1 MDGTIPDFLK
11 RLQNK
16 LTYYIYKTVNDD
28 EANQYAEQKQPKEQP
43 TEIKEELTAADIPIA
58 PTTVDKLDISRI
70 FDNVYNKGSELVSI
84 LFYPILSLYLASLVA
99 NELIVYPAPIR
110 LIFFILVL
118 VLCNIFVYIPIL
130 MTGFYICKKLYEMY
144 LNREQDPPQ
153 PPVKLMPKIF
163 AMVPFTT
170 YTSDNG
176 LVNLFLYPFRYL
188 KGNNAEKDLSFLQV
202 LMKKYTDSLNES
214 FPYYEVIRTTEEIF
228 VDRKKNFDKMEDDM
242 HKITKPKEAPK
253 EPNQPNQSN
262 MSKEP
267 ANAPLPAVIEQ
278 KEAPLEN
285 QPNKAPLPKESANAP
300 LPKEPVNA
308 PLPAIIEQ
316 KKAPLANKPNNASL
330 PKESANAPLPNQAK
344 EAPLPKESA
353 NAPLP
358 SVIEQK
364 EQKQ

>member
-28 EANQYAEQKQPKEQP
+28 EANKYAEQKQKQQP
-43 TEIKEELTAADIPIA
+43 TEIKEDIVEAVTLPTTT
-58 PTTVDKLDISRI
+58 TTVDQIDISRI
-70 FDNVYNKGSELVSI
+70 LENVYDKGSQLVSI

-118 VLCNIFVYIPIL
+118 VLCNIFAYIAIL
-130 MTGFYICKKLYEMY
+130 MVGYYICKKLYEMY

-153 PPVKLMPKIF
+153 PRVKLMPKIF
-163 AMVPFTT
+163 AMIPFTT

-188 KGNNAEKDLSFLQV
+188 KGDNAEKDFSFLQI

-228 VDRKKNFDKMEDDM
+228 TDRKEIFDKTENDM
-242 HKITKPKEAPK
+242 HKLMKPKEKEVPLPK
-253 EPNQPNQSN
+253 ESATAPLP
-262 MSKEP
+262 KES
-267 ANAPLPAVIEQ
+267 ATAPLPAVIEQ
-278 KEAPLEN
+278 KEAPLPN
-285 QPNKAPLPKESANAP
+285 QQTQSKTPNQSTPLPKESATAP
-300 LPKEPVNA
+300 L
-308 PLPAIIEQ
+308 
-316 KKAPLANKPNNASL
+316 S
-330 PKESANAPLPNQAK
+330 KESISK
-344 EAPLPKESA
+344 EAPLPTI
-353 NAPLP
+353 
-358 SVIEQK
+358 IEPK
-364 EQKQ
+364 EQKQKE

>member
-28 EANQYAEQKQPKEQP
+28 EANKYAEQKQQP
-43 TEIKEELTAADIPIA
+43 IEIKEDVVEAVTLPTKT
-58 PTTVDKLDISRI
+58 TTVDQIDISRI
-70 FDNVYNKGSELVSI
+70 LQNVYDKGSQLVSI

-118 VLCNIFVYIPIL
+118 VLCNIFAYIAIL
-130 MTGFYICKKLYEMY
+130 MVGYYICKKLYEMY

-153 PPVKLMPKIF
+153 PRVKLMPKIF
-163 AMVPFTT
+163 AMIPFTT

-188 KGNNAEKDLSFLQV
+188 KGDNAEKDFSFLQI

-228 VDRKKNFDKMEDDM
+228 TDRKEIFDKTENDM
-242 HKITKPKEAPK
+242 HKLMKRKEK
-253 EPNQPNQSN
+253 EVPLPNQST
-262 MSKEP
+262 
-267 ANAPLPAVIEQ
+267 PLP
-278 KEAPLEN
+278 KESTPLPKESI
-285 QPNKAPLPKESANAP
+285 APLPKESIAP
-300 LPKEPVNA
+300 LPKESTAPLPKESITPLSKEPISKEA
-308 PLPAIIEQ
+308 PLPAIIE
-316 KKAPLANKPNNASL
+316 
-330 PKESANAPLPNQAK
+330 PKE
-344 EAPLPKESA
+344 PKEPKTERI
-353 NAPLP
+353 N
-358 SVIEQK
+358 
-364 EQKQ
+364 

>member
-28 EANQYAEQKQPKEQP
+28 EANKYAEQKQKQQP
-43 TEIKEELTAADIPIA
+43 TEIKEDIVEAVTLPTKT
-58 PTTVDKLDISRI
+58 TTVDQIDISRI
-70 FDNVYNKGSELVSI
+70 LENVYDKGSQLVSI

-118 VLCNIFVYIPIL
+118 VLCNIFAYIAIL
-130 MTGFYICKKLYEMY
+130 MVGYYICKKLYEMY

-153 PPVKLMPKIF
+153 PRVKLMPKIF
-163 AMVPFTT
+163 AMIPFTT

-188 KGNNAEKDLSFLQV
+188 KGDNAEKDFSFLQI

-228 VDRKKNFDKMEDDM
+228 TDRKEIFDKTENDM
-242 HKITKPKEAPK
+242 HKLMKPKEK
-253 EPNQPNQSN
+253 EVPLPNQST
-262 MSKEP
+262 
-267 ANAPLPAVIEQ
+267 PLP
-278 KEAPLEN
+278 KESAT
-285 QPNKAPLPKESANAP
+285 APLPKESAT
-300 LPKEPVNA
+300 
-308 PLPAIIEQ
+308 
-316 KKAPLANKPNNASL
+316 ASL
-330 PKESANAPLPNQAK
+330 PKESITPLSKEPISK
-344 EAPLPKESA
+344 EAPLPTIIEPKEPKTERI
-353 NAPLP
+353 N
-358 SVIEQK
+358 
-364 EQKQ
+364 

>member
-28 EANQYAEQKQPKEQP
+28 EANKYAEQKQQP
-43 TEIKEELTAADIPIA
+43 TEIKEDIVEAVTLPTKT
-58 PTTVDKLDISRI
+58 TTVDQIDISRI
-70 FDNVYNKGSELVSI
+70 LENVYDKGSQLVSI

-118 VLCNIFVYIPIL
+118 VLCNIFAYIAIL
-130 MTGFYICKKLYEMY
+130 MVGYYICKKLYEMY

-153 PPVKLMPKIF
+153 PRVKLMPKIF
-163 AMVPFTT
+163 AMIPFTT

-188 KGNNAEKDLSFLQV
+188 KGDNAEKDFSFLQI

-228 VDRKKNFDKMEDDM
+228 TDRKEIFDKTENDM
-242 HKITKPKEAPK
+242 HKLMKPKEK
-253 EPNQPNQSN
+253 EVPLPNQSTPLP
-262 MSKEP
+262 KESATAP
-267 ANAPLPAVIEQ
+267 LPKESATAPLPKESATAPLPAVIEQ
-278 KEAPLEN
+278 KEAPLPN
-285 QPNKAPLPKESANAP
+285 QQTQPNKTPNQSTPLPKESATAPLPKESITP
-300 LPKEPVNA
+300 LSKEP
-308 PLPAIIEQ
+308 I
-316 KKAPLANKPNNASL
+316 S
-330 PKESANAPLPNQAK
+330 K
-344 EAPLPKESA
+344 EAPLPTI
-353 NAPLP
+353 
-358 SVIEQK
+358 IEPK
-364 EQKQ
+364 EQKQKE

>member
-28 EANQYAEQKQPKEQP
+28 EANKYAEQKQKP
-43 TEIKEELTAADIPIA
+43 TEIKEDVVEAVTLPTKT
-58 PTTVDKLDISRI
+58 TTVDQIDISRI
-70 FDNVYNKGSELVSI
+70 LENVYDKGSQLVSI

-118 VLCNIFVYIPIL
+118 VLCNIFAYIAIL
-130 MTGFYICKKLYEMY
+130 MGGYYICKKLYEMY

-153 PPVKLMPKIF
+153 PRVKLMPKIF
-163 AMVPFTT
+163 AMIPFTT

-188 KGNNAEKDLSFLQV
+188 KGDNAEKDFSFLQI

-228 VDRKKNFDKMEDDM
+228 TDRKEIFDKTENNM
-242 HKITKPKEAPK
+242 HKLMKPKEKEAPK
-253 EPNQPNQSN
+253 ES
-262 MSKEP
+262 
-267 ANAPLPAVIEQ
+267 ATAPLPTVIEQ
-278 KEAPLEN
+278 KEAPLPN
-285 QPNKAPLPKESANAP
+285 QQTQPNKTPNQSTPLPKESITP
-300 LPKEPVNA
+300 LSKEPISKEA
-308 PLPAIIEQ
+308 PLPAILE
-316 KKAPLANKPNNASL
+316 
-330 PKESANAPLPNQAK
+330 PKEQ
-344 EAPLPKESA
+344 
-353 NAPLP
+353 
-358 SVIEQK
+358 EQK
-364 EQKQ
+364 EKE